1 METILSK
8 VRVTKR
14 IALYRNTDKEK
25 ALEDINEVNGDF
37 CEHLR
42 VLKADKPGK
51 KSERVTGAGLDE
63 KGKEGKDTGGEGKGK
78 EKGSRKE

>member
-1 METILSK
+1 M
-8 VRVTKR
+8 
-14 IALYRNTDKEK
+14 
-25 ALEDINEVNGDF
+25 NEVNGDF

-78 EKGSRKE
+78 KKGSRKE